1 MTSSATELFADEPV
15 SAQCDDTHLSV
26 TLADG
31 RVIRT
36 PLWWYPRLLNA
47 THEQRNIVELMP
59 FGVHWPE
66 IDEDLSIEGMLA
78 GRKAPGATPPAGA

>member
-1 MTSSATELFADEPV
+1 MTIVEIDIDEMEPV
-15 SAQCDDTHLSV
+15 EAVCDDTHLSV

-78 GRKAPGATPPAGA
+78 GRKAPDAAPPAA